1 VAYHLFGYVLGTVYG
16 NLGWVITQTMRR
28 DAASITDD
36 VQRRSAHIHWPGDVN
51 PDRAD
56 LFAHND
62 IVVNAPADVIWS
74 HLVRASA
81 WPSWYSNASDVVVN
95 APDELLGPS
104 VTFDWVTFGA
114 SIHSTV
120 HEFEPGS
127 RIGWYGT
134 TSQWLAYHTWLLM
147 PRPDGSTYVV
157 MEETGDGASPRALT
171 AANPGH
177 MHRGHDLWNIS
188 LKFLCES
195 Q

>member
-1 VAYHLFGYVLGTVYG
+1 
-16 NLGWVITQTMRR
+16 MRR
-28 DAASITDD
+28 DAVSITDD

-62 IVVNAPADVIWS
+62 IVVNAPADVIWN

-81 WPSWYSNASDVVVN
+81 WPSWCSNASDVVVN
-95 APDELLGPS
+95 APSGMLGPG

-120 HEFEPGS
+120 HEFEPGN
-127 RIGWYGT
+127 RIGWYGNA
-134 TSQWLAYHTWLLM
+134 SQWQAYHTWLLM

-157 MEETGDGASPRALT
+157 MEETGDGASPRTLA